1 MSTLAEMAEA
11 LRRLD
16 ALPRESGHAL
26 PSKDRIRAEAA
37 VIRAAR
43 ALVAGQSTELPAGRV
58 DVLESLARRL
68 LWLAFCWNDHNFDAA
83 HKCARE
89 EAARHGITD
98 LDKANDWLSGR
109 DLPETKTAG
118 ITSPKLEERYIVVK
132 LKDLIPS
139 QAQELRDYLT
149 REAVPTRD
157 CVVVEADWPQYEQVV
172 DMVVGD
178 QKC

>member
-1 MSTLAEMAEA
+1 MSTLTEMAEA

-43 ALVAGQSTELPAGRV
+43 ALVAQCQGANRTSTDGP
-58 DVLESLARRL
+58 
-68 LWLAFCWNDHNFDAA
+68 N
-83 HKCARE
+83 
-89 EAARHGITD
+89 
-98 LDKANDWLSGR
+98 
-109 DLPETKTAG
+109 PG

-149 REAVPTRD
+149 REEVPTRD